1 MKLMRNKMKII
12 VVGCGKIGRML
23 IETLALEGHDLVAVD
38 SDDIVVSDITNAY
51 DVMGVCGNGV
61 DSETLDEAGV
71 AHTDI
76 FIAMTGSD
84 EFNML
89 SCFMAKK
96 MGASHTISRIRN
108 PEYNDK
114 SLTLIRNYLEISMAI
129 NPELLAAREMYN
141 ILKLPSVDKVEIFSR
156 RNLELVELRITSD
169 MDLDGVKIMKL
180 RDRFKAKFLIC
191 AVQRDDKLYVPDGNF
206 ELKTND
212 KIGLTASPS
221 EMLRLLKLL
230 GLERK
235 QAKNV
240 MILGGSK
247 TAYYLSRMITNV
259 GNDVKIIEKNE
270 EKCKNLSSELP
281 KAVIIHG
288 DGSEQGILVE
298 EGLGS
303 VDAFVALTGMD
314 EQNILI
320 SKYAESINV
329 PKVITKINR
338 DDLYFMAEELGLD
351 TLIST
356 KRITSN
362 VVLQYARAL
371 ENSLGSNVETLYK
384 VMDGKAEAL
393 EFNVRAD
400 SKVINI
406 PLKQMT
412 IKQNTLIAGIMRGR
426 KTIIPSGDDKI
437 MADDRVI
444 VLTSNRGLNDLD
456 DIIAQS

>member
-1 MKLMRNKMKII
+1 MKII
-12 VVGCGKIGRML
+12 VVGCGKIGRIL
-23 IETLALEGHDLVAVD
+23 IESLALEGHDVVAVD

-71 AHTDI
+71 ANADM

-108 PEYNDK
+108 PEYNDR
-114 SLTLIRNYLEISMAI
+114 SLTLIRNYLDISMAI
-129 NPELLAAREMYN
+129 NPELLAAKEMYN
-141 ILKLPSVDKVEIFSR
+141 ILKLPSVAKVEIFSR
-156 RNLELVELRITSD
+156 RNLELVELRITAE
-169 MDLDGVKIMKL
+169 MNLDGVKVMKL

-191 AVQRDDKLYVPDGNF
+191 AVQRGDTLYVPDGNF

-230 GLERK
+230 GVERK

-240 MILGGSK
+240 MILGGSR
-247 TAYYLSRMITNV
+247 TAYYLSKLITGV

-270 EKCKNLSSELP
+270 LKCQALSSNLT
-281 KAVIIHG
+281 KAVVIHG
-288 DGSEQGILVE
+288 DGSEQGLLVE
-298 EGLGS
+298 EGLCN
-303 VDAFVALTGMD
+303 VDAFVALTGTD
-314 EQNILI
+314 ELNILI
-320 SKYAESINV
+320 SNYAQNNKV

-338 DDLYFMAEELGLD
+338 DDLYFMAEKLGLD

-384 VMDGKAEAL
+384 VMDGMAEAL
-393 EFNVRAD
+393 EFNVSKD
-400 SKVINI
+400 SKVSGT
-406 PLKQMT
+406 PLKKLS
-412 IKQNTLIAGIMRGR
+412 IKPNTLIAGIMRGR
-426 KTIIPSGDDKI
+426 KTIIPSGDDMI
-437 MADDRVI
+437 LPDDRVI
-444 VLTSNRGLNDLD
+444 VLTANQRLNDLD
-456 DIIAQS
+456 DIISNIK

>member
-1 MKLMRNKMKII
+1 MKVII
-12 VVGCGKIGRML
+12 VGCGKIGRIL
-23 IETLALEGHDLVAVD
+23 IETLSTEGHDVIAVD
-38 SDDIVVSDITNAY
+38 SDDIVLSEITNTY
-51 DVMGVCGNGV
+51 DVMGICGNGV
-61 DSETLDEAGV
+61 DSETLIEAGV
-71 AHTDI
+71 ANTDI

-96 MGASHTISRIRN
+96 MGTSQTIARIRN
-108 PEYNDK
+108 PEYNDR
-114 SLTLIRNYLEISMAI
+114 SLALIRNYLEISMTI
-129 NPELLAAREMYN
+129 NPELLAAQEMYN
-141 ILKLPSVDKVEIFSR
+141 ILKLPSVAKVEIFSR

-169 MDLDGVKIMKL
+169 MGLDGVKVMKL

-191 AVQRDDKLYVPDGNF
+191 AVQRDEKLYVPDGHF

-212 KIGLTASPS
+212 KIGLTASPT
-221 EMLRLLKLL
+221 ELLRLLKLL
-230 GLERK
+230 GVERK

-247 TAYYLSRMITNV
+247 SAYYLSKMITGV
-259 GNDVKIIEKNE
+259 GNDVKIIEKNVN
-270 EKCKNLSSELP
+270 KCKELSAELP

-288 DGSEQGILVE
+288 DGSQQGLLVE
-298 EGLGS
+298 EGLS
-303 VDAFVALTGMD
+303 NVDAFVSLTGMD

-320 SKYAESINV
+320 SKYAESIKV

-338 DDLYFMAEELGLD
+338 DDLYYMAEKLGLD

-356 KRITSN
+356 KSITSN
-362 VVLQYARAL
+362 VVLQYVRAL

-393 EFNVRAD
+393 EFNVRVD

-406 PLKQMT
+406 PLKELK
-412 IKQNTLIAGIMRGR
+412 IRQNTLIAGIMRGR

-437 MADDRVI
+437 IAEDRVI
-444 VLTSNRGLNDLD
+444 VLTSDTGLNDLD
-456 DIIAQS
+456 DIIAQNK

>member
-1 MKLMRNKMKII
+1 MKTMKII
-12 VVGCGKIGRML
+12 VVGCGKIGRVL
-23 IETLALEGHDLVAVD
+23 IESLALEGHDVIAID
-38 SDDIVVSDITNAY
+38 SDDVILSDITNAY

-61 DSETLDEAGV
+61 DSETLEEADV
-71 AHTDI
+71 ANTDI

-96 MGASHTISRIRN
+96 MGASHTIARIRN

-114 SLTLIRNYLEISMAI
+114 SLTLIRNYLDISMAI

-141 ILKLPSVDKVEIFSR
+141 ILKLPSVAKVEIFSR
-156 RNLELVELRITSD
+156 RNLELVELRITAE
-169 MDLDGVKIMKL
+169 MGLDGVKVMKL
-180 RDRFKAKFLIC
+180 REKFKANFLIC
-191 AVQRDDKLYVPDGNF
+191 AVQRDDTLYVPDGNF

-230 GLERK
+230 GVERK

-247 TAYYLSRMITNV
+247 TAYYLAKLITGV

-270 EKCKNLSSELP
+270 EKCHALSQELP
-281 KAVIIHG
+281 KAVVIHG
-288 DGSEQGILVE
+288 DGSEQGLLVE
-298 EGLGS
+298 EGLRD
-303 VDAFVALTGMD
+303 VDAFVALAGMD
-314 EQNILI
+314 ELNILI
-320 SKYAESINV
+320 SNYAQNHNV

-338 DDLYFMAEELGLD
+338 DDLYFMAEKLGLD

-362 VVLQYARAL
+362 VILQYARAL

-384 VMDGKAEAL
+384 IMDGKAEAL
-393 EFNVRAD
+393 EFNVHKD
-400 SKVINI
+400 SKVANI
-406 PLKQMT
+406 PLKQLRT
-412 IKQNTLIAGIMRGR
+412 KPNTLIAGIMRGR

-437 MADDRVI
+437 MPEDRVI
-444 VLTSNRGLNDLD
+444 VISSNQRLNDLD
-456 DIIAQS
+456 DIRAVIK